1 VVILWRGP
9 FEGWG
14 IKSWSHARG
23 EALIQGRKS
32 TMGYGKGK
40 GMKGVKKG
48 GKKGGKASNEVLGK
62 YAG

>member
-1 VVILWRGP
+1 V
-9 FEGWG
+9 
-14 IKSWSHARG
+14 
-23 EALIQGRKS
+23 ALIQGRTG

-40 GMKGVKKG
+40 GMNGGKKG